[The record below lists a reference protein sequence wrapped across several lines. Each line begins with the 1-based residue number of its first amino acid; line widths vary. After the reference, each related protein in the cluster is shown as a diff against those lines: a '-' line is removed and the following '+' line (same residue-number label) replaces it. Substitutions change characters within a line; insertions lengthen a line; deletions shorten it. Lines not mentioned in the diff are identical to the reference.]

1 MFDKKD
7 IVAVDGIL
15 GLVAGENLRAKEA
28 WACIKTDIAE
38 ALKPSHNNDYASALR
53 DIIRTYFGNV
63 PETTIGAIIEDVQ
76 RLNTDCQY
84 RE

>member
-1 MFDKKD
+1 MINDE
-7 IVAVDGIL
+7 VTYAMAV
-15 GLVAGENLRAKEA
+15 RA
-28 WACIKTDIAE
+28 ISDT